1 MTERIVVVLP
11 DPFGPRKPTTS
22 PSPTVSD
29 TSSRA
34 TVAPNRFETLRTS
47 SMRRNLPASLT
58 DKRPPAARGDG
69 DVGSIAPD
77 NYITSSDPGRAMAM
91 SGQ

>member
-22 PSPTVSD
+22 PSPTVRD

-34 TVAPNRFETLRTS
+34 TVAPNRFETFRTS
-47 SMRRNLPASLT
+47 SMRRNLPAAPT
-58 DKRPPAARGDG
+58 DQRAPRPLE
-69 DVGSIAPD
+69 
-77 NYITSSDPGRAMAM
+77 AMAM